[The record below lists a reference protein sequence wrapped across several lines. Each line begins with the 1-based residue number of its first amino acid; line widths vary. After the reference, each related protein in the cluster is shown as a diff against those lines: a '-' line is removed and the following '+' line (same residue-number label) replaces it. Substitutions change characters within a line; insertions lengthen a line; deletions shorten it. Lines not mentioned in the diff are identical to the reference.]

1 MTHTD
6 NTSRLCQHE
15 STIVSKQTVASHRVD
30 ANRDASMGRAR
41 DAIHVCHAGSCARA
55 GAAAV
60 LLEIE
65 ALASDATC
73 DVRASGCLGACGRA
87 PNAHAIR
94 RGGDERL
101 FTRVDDADKS
111 ADVVRFVTGR
121 DVDLDAVANGS
132 RLAAARRMR
141 RRRRAR
147 DVGKWN
153 AALSGLDEEARDAEK
168 DEWLELRFELA
179 QLCCSAG
186 QCERALEHLGEME
199 TVIGGDHPAV
209 VIERAKALSKLG
221 REKEIKELKSFASNR
236 LVSSQLSVYMREAS
250 KVEEAMPR
258 RVDGYAL
265 WTLRAV
271 TPVSRHSALYHL
283 TSDDRARGTPFT
295 RGRGRTA
302 WHKTWHTTLLAT
314 VGANEEGPL
323 PWIERDY
330 TPVSTWREWEAGH
343 CKLLI
348 KVYRDGRATSWLR
361 QQSIGTRL
369 WLSQPRKTL
378 GVPSLTTD
386 FANLSSSER
395 HHDAIVLVLGGTG
408 VVAAPQV
415 LHHTD
420 QLTCFRTG
428 KAGRAI
434 VPLTSPV
441 SLIYACRHD
450 DVLLL
455 QELTAWCRSAGV
467 APSGGA
473 RLARCTIAVSPAQTR
488 DDEANASS
496 PFTSAPSMMDALDN
510 LRDLPNVRVIQSR
523 VTQELIRGEIA
534 EENVHGKV
542 RVVVSGP
549 EGFNLAMKAMLHVAG
564 VAEDSITIL
573 EA

>member
-1 MTHTD
+1 
-6 NTSRLCQHE
+6 
-15 STIVSKQTVASHRVD
+15 
-30 ANRDASMGRAR
+30 
-41 DAIHVCHAGSCARA
+41 
-55 GAAAV
+55 
-60 LLEIE
+60 
-65 ALASDATC
+65 
-73 DVRASGCLGACGRA
+73 
-87 PNAHAIR
+87 
-94 RGGDERL
+94 
-101 FTRVDDADKS
+101 
-111 ADVVRFVTGR
+111 
-121 DVDLDAVANGS
+121 
-132 RLAAARRMR
+132 
-141 RRRRAR
+141 
-147 DVGKWN
+147 
-153 AALSGLDEEARDAEK
+153 
-168 DEWLELRFELA
+168 
-179 QLCCSAG
+179 
-186 QCERALEHLGEME
+186 ME

-450 DVLLL
+450 DMLLL
-455 QELTAWCRSAGV
+455 QELTG
-467 APSGGA
+467 
-473 RLARCTIAVSPAQTR
+473 
-488 DDEANASS
+488 
-496 PFTSAPSMMDALDN
+496 
-510 LRDLPNVRVIQSR
+510 
-523 VTQELIRGEIA
+523 
-534 EENVHGKV
+534 
-542 RVVVSGP
+542 VVS
-549 EGFNLAMKAMLHVAG
+549 LCRCR
-564 VAEDSITIL
+564 AERWSAVGEMHHRGLTGTDS
-573 EA
+573 